1 MFEVFK
7 IDLKSYV
14 SIFGL
19 ALTINGPDI
28 RPTISAVS
36 TQFCLP
42 QNTYR
47 APLMVIYKKVWR
59 YGTSRGRMT
68 FKTEYFNR
76 RDNFDRIRPVAR
88 F

>member
-47 APLMVIYKKVWR
+47 APLMVIYKKV
-59 YGTSRGRMT
+59 
-68 FKTEYFNR
+68 
-76 RDNFDRIRPVAR
+76 
-88 F
+88 